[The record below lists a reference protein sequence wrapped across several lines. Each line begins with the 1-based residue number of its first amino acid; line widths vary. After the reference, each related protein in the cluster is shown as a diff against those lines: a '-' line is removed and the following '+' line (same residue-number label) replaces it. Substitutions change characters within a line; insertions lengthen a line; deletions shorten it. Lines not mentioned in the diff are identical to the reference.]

1 MTQQPFLTSI
11 NWQLLGYSLL
21 TVMGLSLLGFFLI
34 IGFAIRRLR
43 TIEIPPHADFTDTLK
58 LVPLSLV
65 IAMDLLDLGLDI
77 FAAPISWLILDRLGL
92 KALRGMAAV
101 EALLPFTQPIPT
113 LTISWLLVNIFGVR
127 F

>member
-1 MTQQPFLTSI
+1 MSEVSSFDWSNLFWAI
-11 NWQLLGYSLL
+11 GM
-21 TVMGLSLLGFFLI
+21 VMGLSLLGFFLL
-34 IGFAIRRLR
+34 IGFAVRQVRKIDV
-43 TIEIPPHADFTDTLK
+43 PKNADFTETLQ
-58 LVPLSLV
+58 LVPVSIV
-65 IAMDLLDLGLDI
+65 VAIDLLDLGLDI

-113 LTISWLLVNIFGVR
+113 LTLAWVLVRYFGVR